1 MRKLLIRKSAV
12 PYYNE
17 GNYLMKMTGDYIA
30 GLVDGEGCFYVNI
43 HYFRKYP
50 KAAPQ
55 TQIHFYIKLR
65 NDDLIILKQ
74 VKKFLGFGHI
84 YFQNE
89 KRSNHSPCY
98 RYEVSNRDE
107 LKKVLKFFDKHRLHS
122 PKKIKDLE
130 RIRKIF
136 EMIDSGE
143 HLKVK
148 GIARISKLKS
158 RMHS

>member
-1 MRKLLIRKSAV
+1 MEV
-12 PYYNE
+12 
-17 GNYLMKMTGDYIA
+17 TGEYIA

-50 KAAPQ
+50 KASPQ

-65 NDDLIILKQ
+65 EDDVVILEQ
-74 VKKFLGFGHI
+74 VKRFFGFGHI

-98 RYEVSNRDE
+98 RYEISNRDE
-107 LKKVLKFFDKHRLHS
+107 LKKVLKFFDKHPLHS

-130 RIRKIF
+130 RIRKMLKI
-136 EMIDSGE
+136 IDSGE
-143 HLKVK
+143 HLKVR
-148 GIARISKLKS
+148 GISRISKLKL
-158 RMHS
+158 RMHT